1 MNQSRLAFRY
11 MLALVSCFPLFTLA
25 APRTLTVGA
34 LAYGTVNWE
43 LTVIEREGFDRRH
56 GFKMTIRELAS
67 PQAGKIA
74 LQSKAADLIVTDWI
88 WVAQQ
93 RSRGED
99 FTSVPYS
106 LTHGALIVPPKS
118 SINTV
123 KDLAGKRIGIAGG
136 ALDKNW
142 LLLQALAKKQY
153 HLALAETAEPVYG
166 APPLLNQQLL
176 QGRLDAVLN
185 YWHYAARLEAQG
197 YKQLLNGGDILKGLG
212 LSPPVPTLGYVFRE
226 RWAHGNQDML
236 DAFIRAAYQAKDAIC
251 SGDRVWVYVAPLT
264 GSKDPKVQN
273 LLRQRYCE
281 GRLRSWGEDEMRT
294 ARKLYQILHALGGE
308 KLTGPAPELPPG
320 TFWTKFRLPR

>member
-1 MNQSRLAFRY
+1 MIQSRLLLWGLLLFAGG
-11 MLALVSCFPLFTLA
+11 LPALSHS

-56 GFKMTIRELAS
+56 GFKMTLRKLAS

-93 RSRGED
+93 RSKGED

-106 LTHGALIVPPKS
+106 LTHGALVVPPQSNIS
-118 SINTV
+118 SV

-142 LLLQALAKKQY
+142 LLLQALARKQY
-153 HLALAETAEPVYG
+153 NLDLARTAEPVYG

-185 YWHYAARLEAQG
+185 YWHYATRLEAQG
-197 YKQLLNGGDILKGLG
+197 YRQLLNGRDILKGLD
-212 LSPPVPTLGYVFRE
+212 LTPPVPTLGYVFRE
-226 RWAHGNQDML
+226 RWAQGNQDML
-236 DAFIRAAYQAKDAIC
+236 NAFIRAAYQAKDAIC
-251 SGDRVWVYVAPLT
+251 SGDRVWAYVAPLT
-264 GSKDPKVQN
+264 GSKDTRLQN

-281 GRLRSWGEDEMRT
+281 GRLRSWGQDEMKT
-294 ARKLYQILHALGGE
+294 AKKLYRILRELGGE
-308 KLTGPAPELPPG
+308 KLTGPSPELPRG
-320 TFWTKFRLPR
+320 TFWFQFQLPR